1 LTLFSSLQPFT
12 AILPLLFVI
21 AVSMVREGYEDYQ
34 RYKSDNQVN
43 NSSVD
48 ILDISYTSFKLQSCK
63 KWMDLHVGEIVV
75 IKKNEEIPADL
86 IVLSSSDEN
95 GEAFIQTSSLDGEKN
110 LKQKVALHILVFSHL
125 HLILLQPSSEA
136 GHRRVEGVLVR
147 GPGS

>member
-1 LTLFSSLQPFT
+1 MSLFSSLQPFT

-34 RYKSDNQVN
+34 RYRSDNQVN

-48 ILDISYTSFKLQSCK
+48 ILDISYTSFKFKSCK

-110 LKQKVALHILVFSHL
+110 LK
-125 HLILLQPSSEA
+125 
-136 GHRRVEGVLVR
+136 
-147 GPGS
+147 